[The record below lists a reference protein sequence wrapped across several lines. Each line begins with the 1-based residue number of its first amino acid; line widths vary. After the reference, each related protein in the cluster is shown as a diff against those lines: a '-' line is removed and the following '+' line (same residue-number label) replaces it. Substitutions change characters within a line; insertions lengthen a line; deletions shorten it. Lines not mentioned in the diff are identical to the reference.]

1 MCEASQRGRAVD
13 DIYELLCTYLCKE
26 HIVYALDLHIFKL
39 KSIKPDQWK
48 QQQQQH
54 EGLNLHIFPLIKQL
68 NILMYL
74 FEQFT
79 SANVLEPVPRTSP
92 YHSSIVARHRHIVQE
107 LEAKIDQGLEKAF
120 AVICSHLKS
129 VLQTE
134 QRKADFKSE
143 TDEISNQCTAACA
156 KALRI
161 IEHQIATLNV
171 CLDGRNINSALK
183 ELGIK
188 FHRCVYDHL
197 FRFEYNELGAM
208 AVIRDIN
215 EYRLCAKNFN
225 SPVVDRLFTVLY
237 ALSNLLV
244 VKPSNLQEICTGE
257 HLVSAVRPF
266 VSPVSQKAGFRLPSQ
281 PVITRPSS
289 LLLGCR

>member
-1 MCEASQRGRAVD
+1 M
-13 DIYELLCTYLCKE
+13 
-26 HIVYALDLHIFKL
+26 YALDLHIYKL
-39 KSIKPDQWK
+39 KSTKWDQWK
-48 QQQQQH
+48 QQ
-54 EGLNLHIFPLIKQL
+54 EGVHLHIFPLVKQL

-79 SANVLEPVPRTSP
+79 NANVLESVARTSP
-92 YHSSIVARHRHIVQE
+92 NYSNIVSRHRHIVQE

-120 AVICSHLKS
+120 TVICNHLKT
-129 VLQTE
+129 VLQAE
-134 QRKADFKSE
+134 QKKSDFKSE

-161 IEHQIATLNV
+161 IEHQIGRLNM

-197 FRFEYNELGAM
+197 FKFEYNELGAM

-257 HLVSAVRPF
+257 HLVSPPPPRHVRPPL
-266 VSPVSQKAGFRLPSQ
+266 SFRLFLKRLPTALVLTC
-281 PVITRPSS
+281 PCS
-289 LLLGCR
+289 LLAPL